1 MFVKVF
7 NNEKV
12 GGLTVVS
19 IDRPGFFQKICA
31 DPKLKLF
38 RPSKKYPSRDTVPL
52 ILCRQS
58 KYRLELWRSLKRFM
72 IERRFLPSSL
82 GAAKIYYTAVSI
94 QCIMWELCCSPILMP
109 CLQTWND
116 YCIQVIETGF
126 AEQFH
131 NAGTS
136 VEYFSPS
143 NGIVKED

>member
-19 IDRPGFFQKICA
+19 IDRPGFFKKICA

-38 RPSKKYPSRDTVPL
+38 RPLTKYPSRDTGPL
-52 ILCRQS
+52 IFCPQS
-58 KYRLELWRSLKRFM
+58 KYRLEFSRSVKKCMIDRVAILTVFSVSGENILHRCFNSVYYVRTVLKPD
-72 IERRFLPSSL
+72 ID
-82 GAAKIYYTAVSI
+82 AVFV
-94 QCIMWELCCSPILMP
+94 
-109 CLQTWND
+109 ND
-116 YCIQVIETGF
+116 FCIQIIETGF
-126 AEQFH
+126 AEKFY